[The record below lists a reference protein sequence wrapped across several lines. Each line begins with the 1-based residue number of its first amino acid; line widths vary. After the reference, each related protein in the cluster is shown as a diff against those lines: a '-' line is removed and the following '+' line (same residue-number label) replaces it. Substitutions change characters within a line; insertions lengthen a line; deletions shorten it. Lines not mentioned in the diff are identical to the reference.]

1 MISDVPELLPFHL
14 GGLHPWEQALVLGVA
29 FGPFAV
35 LAVVVYVVRKRD
47 LAEERR
53 SASE

>member
-1 MISDVPELLPFHL
+1 MTALHL
-14 GGLHPWEQALVLGVA
+14 GGLHPFEQVLVYALA

-47 LAEERR
+47 LTDEEH
-53 SASE
+53 SPSE

>member
-1 MISDVPELLPFHL
+1 MTALHL
-14 GGLHPWEQALVLGVA
+14 GGLHPIEQVLVYALA

-47 LAEERR
+47 LDQDEQAP
-53 SASE
+53 SE